1 MLCMVLVFSFLSEV
15 MESLTL
21 TSMLLVSY
29 IVISMSSELF
39 LWQVFVLSSYT
50 AFQSGVTYSQQP

>member
-21 TSMLLVSY
+21 TSMLLVSF